1 MDQVTVTSAS
11 VGVSASVIA
20 VITSFQQEIEW
31 WVRISTSVVGLM
43 IAILSLYIM
52 VRKAFFPKPVA
63 EKDEE
68 QE

>member
-1 MDQVTVTSAS
+1 MDQVTATSAS

-31 WVRISTSVVGLM
+31 WVRISTSVIGLM

-52 VRKAFFPKPVA
+52 ARKAFFPKPVV